1 MYYIVSEWIDW
12 ADEFEYPIISI
23 LNEEEYEKYKF
34 LREKFKD
41 DGLTI
46 SFYFGT
52 NEGWDDFDPFN
63 YLFKEISLETKLI
76 IEKYSN
82 ITCNILELAIEA
94 VLEEICDD
102 NEWSK
107 INQIKYRLMKMPLE
121 QFKEEIN
128 KLYDNEYEK

>member
-41 DGLTI
+41 AGLTT

-63 YLFKEISLETKLI
+63 YLFEEISLITKLI

-82 ITCNILELAIEA
+82 ITCNLLELAVEA
-94 VLEEICDD
+94 VLEDIYEDD
-102 NEWSK
+102 NFI
-107 INQIKYRLMKMPLE
+107 INSMKYKLLGMSIE
-121 QFKEEIN
+121 QFKAKIN